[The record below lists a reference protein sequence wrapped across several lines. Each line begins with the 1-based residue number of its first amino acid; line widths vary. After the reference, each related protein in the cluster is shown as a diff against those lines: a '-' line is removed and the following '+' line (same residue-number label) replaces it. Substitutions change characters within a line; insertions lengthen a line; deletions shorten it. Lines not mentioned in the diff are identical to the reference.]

1 MKVNKQI
8 RDLYDDGKPRFDRL
22 ALEVSGTL
30 KSKAEDRSWFF
41 IARVKELPSFALK
54 LETGRVENPHGL
66 EDFYACTIVV
76 PTTKHIEDA
85 EKLVLEHFDQVARRP
100 PQDNK
105 THKSPSEFTFDDLRL
120 YVKRRPQVSGKDE
133 DLTGAVFEVQI
144 KTVLQYAWSIATHDL
159 IYKTDTVS
167 WPKERIAFQV
177 KAMLEHAEIAISEA
191 ERISDAHGVA
201 KMDQRTEDILSIID
215 RAKRFWQRDA
225 LPEDLKRLAENILS
239 LLGTAKVQVS
249 DLDKLLAQE
258 KARVGLIPRDLS
270 PYAFVLQA
278 LAQDPTVG
286 FQEKFV
292 RSKRVKL
299 LIHDGMDIPEWMKQ
313 PHARIINID
322 SVKVTI

>member
-8 RDLYDDGKPRFDRL
+8 RDVYEDGKPRYVRL
-22 ALEVSGTL
+22 AEEVRDTL

-54 LETGRVENPHGL
+54 LETGRVENPQAL
-66 EDFYACTIVV
+66 EDFYACTLVV
-76 PTTKHIEDA
+76 PTMKLIDDA
-85 EKLVLEHFDQVARRP
+85 EKLVLDHFDQAGRRP
-100 PQDNK
+100 AQDNK

-120 YVKRRPQVSGKDE
+120 YVKRRPQSSGKND
-133 DLTGAVFEVQI
+133 DLSGIVFEVQI

-191 ERISDAHGVA
+191 ERISDAYGVA
-201 KMDQRTEDILSIID
+201 KMDQRTESILLIID

-239 LLGTAKVQVS
+239 LLGAAKVPVN
-249 DLDKLLAQE
+249 DLERLLAQE
-258 KARVGLIPRDLS
+258 KARIGLIPRDLS

-278 LAQDPTVG
+278 LAQDATVR
-286 FQEKFV
+286 FQEKFERATRV
-292 RSKRVKL
+292 RL
-299 LIHDGMDIPEWMKQ
+299 LIHNGMDVPDWMKQ

-322 SVKVTI
+322 SLKVAV

>member
-8 RDLYDDGKPRFDRL
+8 RDLYDDGKSRYARL
-22 ALEVSGTL
+22 ADEVRDTL
-30 KSKAEDRSWFF
+30 KSKVEDRSWFF

-54 LETGRVENPHGL
+54 LETGRVGDPRAL

-76 PTTKHIEDA
+76 PTMKVIDDA
-85 EKLVLEHFDQVARRP
+85 EKLVLDHFDQSARRP
-100 PQDNK
+100 AQDNK

-120 YVKRRPQVSGKDE
+120 YVKRRAQSSGKDE
-133 DLTGAVFEVQI
+133 DLTGVIFEVQI

-201 KMDQRTEDILSIID
+201 KMDLRTENILFIID
-215 RAKRFWQRDA
+215 RAKRFWQADA

-239 LLGTAKVQVS
+239 LLGTARFPVA
-249 DLDKLLAQE
+249 DLERLLAQE

-278 LAQDPTVG
+278 LAQDTTVG
-286 FQEKFV
+286 FQDKFARAKKV
-292 RSKRVKL
+292 RL
-299 LIHDGMDIPEWMKQ
+299 LIHDGMDIPAWMKL
-313 PHARIINID
+313 PHDRIINID
-322 SVKVTI
+322 NLKVDL